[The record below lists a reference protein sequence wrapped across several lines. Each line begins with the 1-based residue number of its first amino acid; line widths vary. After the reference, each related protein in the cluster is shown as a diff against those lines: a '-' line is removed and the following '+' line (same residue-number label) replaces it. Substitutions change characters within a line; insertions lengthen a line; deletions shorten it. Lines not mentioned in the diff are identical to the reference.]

1 MDTNLMEILQILST
15 PTALRN
21 PKMIQVLV
29 DMTKN
34 IGFFEQLIKDLGE
47 KMHFR
52 ICEFL
57 NCEYHMMGTVGNM

>member
-1 MDTNLMEILQILST
+1 MDKNLMEILKILAT

-21 PKMIQVLV
+21 SKMIQVLA
-29 DMTKN
+29 DMTKS

-57 NCEYHMMGTVGNM
+57 NCEYHVMGTVGSM